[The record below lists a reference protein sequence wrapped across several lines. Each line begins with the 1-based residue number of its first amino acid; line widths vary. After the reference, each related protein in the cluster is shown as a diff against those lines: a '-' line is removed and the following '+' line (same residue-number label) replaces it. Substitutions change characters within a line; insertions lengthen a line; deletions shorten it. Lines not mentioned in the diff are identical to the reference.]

1 VHAAR
6 ADGIAEP
13 LAEASALADVDALAE
28 AATFDADEVFGD
40 VVVVRW
46 VHA

>member
-1 VHAAR
+1 VIEA
-6 ADGIAEP
+6 
-13 LAEASALADVDALAE
+13 LAEATALAEACALGAVDALAE

-40 VVVVRW
+40 VVADRS